1 MNYIE
6 IQFQGNRRR
15 RYLNPHGLPFKL
27 DDHAVV
33 ETEKGENMGRVVAL
47 GEVDEEEEKRL
58 NFSVLRKA
66 GKPELARRERM
77 REREEEASEAA
88 IQRIREHKLP
98 MKLVST
104 EYQLDGRKVTFYF
117 TAEGRV
123 DFRGLVKDL
132 AAALRTR
139 IELRQI
145 GARDESRKVPG
156 FGACGCQLCCN
167 TFLSHFDPITT
178 QMAKKQNLPLNPAK
192 LSGNCGRLRCC
203 LQYEMDFY
211 VERMRE
217 FPRIGYQFRCSRG
230 KASILD
236 VDIFQETI
244 RLRFLDGDEE
254 TVTLHEYHDLN
265 CNRCAAENNI
275 EEDLQQEDS
284 NQRAGAD
291 SDEIINDTND
301 TNDTKIESDMSADD
315 QNQTGDES

>member
-1 MNYIE
+1 MHYIE

-27 DDHAVV
+27 DEHAVV

-66 GKPELARRERM
+66 GKQEIERQGRM
-77 REREEEASEAA
+77 REREEQASEAA

-217 FPRIGYQFRCSRG
+217 FPRIGYQFRCTRG
-230 KASILD
+230 KATILD
-236 VDIFQETI
+236 VDIFQENI
-244 RLRFLDGDEE
+244 RIRFLDGDEE
-254 TVTLHEYHDLN
+254 TVTLHEYHEMNSTRCRDEKASEELPQKDNSTQGTDSDPGEIISGDDDADIESNQPEDDLN
-265 CNRCAAENNI
+265 ENG
-275 EEDLQQEDS
+275 EDY
-284 NQRAGAD
+284 
-291 SDEIINDTND
+291 
-301 TNDTKIESDMSADD
+301 
-315 QNQTGDES
+315 

>member
-1 MNYIE
+1 MNYVE

-15 RYLNPHGLPFKL
+15 RYLNPHALPFKL
-27 DDHAVV
+27 DEHAIV

-47 GEVDEEEEKRL
+47 GEVDEEEERRL

-66 GKPELARRERM
+66 GKQELARQERM
-77 REREEEASEAA
+77 KEREEQASETA
-88 IQRIREHKLP
+88 IQKIREHTLP

-211 VERMRE
+211 EERMRE
-217 FPRIGYQFRCSRG
+217 FPRIGCQLRCSRG

-236 VDIFQETI
+236 VDIFQENV
-244 RLRFLDGDEE
+244 RLRFTDGDEE
-254 TVTLHEYHDLN
+254 TVSLQEYNELN
-265 CNRCAAENNI
+265 CKRTSNGSTG
-275 EEDLQQEDS
+275 EEEFLQTDS
-284 NQRAGAD
+284 TQITDMN
-291 SDEIINDTND
+291 SDDINDQD
-301 TNDTKIESDMSADD
+301 DDSEIESDRHL
-315 QNQTGDES
+315 DE